1 MKPPNCQTD
10 PVIRSN
16 GWESLIE
23 TEYKDRYMLG
33 MKISEDNLPKLAL
46 TLASG
51 RSQITSSNRE
61 IKKGSKVKIL

>member
-10 PVIRSN
+10 PVTRSN

-23 TEYKDRYMLG
+23 TEYKVRYMLG
-33 MKISEDNLPKLAL
+33 MKICEDNLLNLAL

-51 RSQITSSNRE
+51 R
-61 IKKGSKVKIL
+61 